1 MPDSMTSNHTTATT
15 SPGPGRTAT
24 GMAARR
30 APAVHTRAALSR
42 RTMLRGLGACL
53 GLPLLEAMA
62 PARALAAGTVVPP
75 KRVAF
80 LFVPNGVIHDAW
92 TPAAEGADYVLP
104 SSLEA
109 LAGVKSKVNVVT
121 GLSQIP
127 YEQRGGVGHARPT
140 AALLTGREADKDR
153 ISVGTSL
160 DQIIA
165 DRIGRDTRLESLQLS
180 IAGTSLQGECDTGYS
195 CAYSSCISWRDE
207 TSPMPNDNN
216 PRSVFER
223 LFGED
228 AGGGAGE
235 RGGDAA
241 RDRRAAMRR
250 SVLDA
255 VMDDARR
262 LDRTLG
268 RDDRDKLS
276 EYMHAVRQLERR
288 VEAATP
294 VLGEDGLPQM
304 DKPGGRP
311 EAYDE
316 AVRLMGDLLVLAFQ
330 SDATRVA
337 TFMLGSAAS
346 NQSYPMIGVHEG
358 HHYLSHHGNI
368 EDKVAKLRRID
379 RFNVGLYAYLL
390 GRMNEI
396 PEGDGTM
403 LDHSLVYYG
412 SGLGNGNA
420 HTPYDL
426 PVLLG
431 GAAGGAVR
439 TGRHLRLPLDTPLN
453 NLWLSVAHAMD
464 VPLDRYGDSTGLL
477 TGV

>member
-1 MPDSMTSNHTTATT
+1 MKPTSAT
-15 SPGPGRTAT
+15 RTAT
-24 GMAARR
+24 DPYRATNPPTRRR
-30 APAVHTRAALSR
+30 APAVHTRRALSR
-42 RTMLRGLGACL
+42 RTLLRGLGACVS
-53 GLPLLEAMA
+53 LPLLEAMMP
-62 PARALAAGTVVPP
+62 PARALAAAAPP

-80 LFVPNGVIHDAW
+80 FFVPNGIIHDAW
-92 TPAAEGADYVLP
+92 TPAAEGAAFTLP

-109 LAGVKSKVNVVT
+109 LAPVRQQVNIIT

-140 AALLTGREADKDR
+140 AALLTGREADKER

-165 DRIGRDTRLESLQLS
+165 DHVGGNNRLPSLQLS

-235 RGGDAA
+235 TGGEAA
-241 RDRRAAMRR
+241 RDRRAAVRR

-268 RDDRDKLS
+268 RSDRDKLA
-276 EYMHAVRQLERR
+276 EYMHSVRQLERR
-288 VEAATP
+288 IEAAAP
-294 VLGEDGLPQM
+294 VLGEDGLPRI
-304 DKPGGRP
+304 DKPEGRP
-311 EAYDE
+311 EAYDD

-337 TFMLGSAAS
+337 TFMFGSAAS

-358 HHYLSHHGNI
+358 HHELSHHGNI

-379 RFNVGLYAYLL
+379 RFNVSLYAHVL

-396 PEGDGTM
+396 PEGEGTL
-403 LDHSLVYYG
+403 LDNSLVYYG

-420 HTPYDL
+420 HTPFDL

-431 GAAGGAVR
+431 GRGGGAIR
-439 TGRHLRLPLDTPLN
+439 SGQHLRLPLDTPLN
-453 NLWLSVAHAMD
+453 NLWLSMAHAMD
-464 VPLDRYGDSTGLL
+464 VPLDRFGDSTGLL

>member
-1 MPDSMTSNHTTATT
+1 MKPIQPPPMLHGTDTATT
-15 SPGPGRTAT
+15 RLQ
-24 GMAARR
+24 
-30 APAVHTRAALSR
+30 APAVHIRRTLSR

-62 PARALAAGTVVPP
+62 PTTRALAAAAPP
-75 KRVAF
+75 KRLAF
-80 LFVPNGVIHDAW
+80 FFVPNGIIHDSW
-92 TPAAEGADYVLP
+92 TPTAEGREFALP

-109 LAGVKSKVNVVT
+109 LAAVRSKVNVIS

-127 YEQRGGVGHARPT
+127 YAQRGGVGHARPT

-153 ISVGTSL
+153 ISVGISL

-165 DRIGRDTRLESLQLS
+165 DKIGQQNRLPSLQLS
-180 IAGTSLQGECDTGYS
+180 IAGTALQGQCDTGYS

-223 LFGED
+223 LFGEN
-228 AGGGAGE
+228 AGRGAGDQQPH
-235 RGGDAA
+235 GAG
-241 RDRRAAMRR
+241 DRRAAMRR

-268 RDDRDKLS
+268 RGDRNKLA
-276 EYMHAVRQLERR
+276 EYMHSVRQLERR
-288 VEAATP
+288 AEAAAP
-294 VLGEDGLPQM
+294 VLGEDGLPQI
-304 DKPGGRP
+304 DRPEGRP
-311 EAYDE
+311 ETYDD

-337 TFMLGSAAS
+337 TFMFGSAAG

-358 HHYLSHHGNI
+358 HHELSHHGNI

-379 RFNVGLYAYLL
+379 RFNVGLYAYVL

-396 PEGDGTM
+396 PEGDGTL

-431 GAAGGAVR
+431 GGGGGVIR
-439 TGRHLRLPLDTPLN
+439 SGQHVRLPLDTPIN
-453 NLWLSVAHAMD
+453 NLWLSMANAMD
-464 VPLDRYGDSTGLL
+464 VPLERYGDSTGLL